1 MNQLK
6 VKSNSNPKGVAGAI
20 TGMFKDGEKQI
31 EIVTVGAGALN
42 QAIKATAIAR
52 GYLAPSGIDI
62 AVIPSFS
69 EVEIAGDTKTA
80 MCLTLT
86 RL

>member
-20 TGMFKDGEKQI
+20 TGMFKDGAKEI
-31 EIVTVGAGALN
+31 EIITVGAGALN
-42 QAIKATAIAR
+42 QAVKATAIAR
-52 GYLAPSGIDI
+52 GYLAPSGIEV

-80 MCLTLT
+80 MCLTITKL
-86 RL
+86 